1 MKKLMLFVPAD
12 LLLKLFWNTLFHTW
26 NHTQSSSSGLLGLVF
41 LWGFSLAERLIKAD
55 LQKTSIWSFKS
66 KRSAFHQT
74 ISEKGS
80 SFWQTVTNTSS
91 SFFTWIF
98 FSYIQWCLFISCAY
112 FYTRNTRILENLY
125 KEVLYGGGW
134 KFCIQKDR
142 PRSIY
147 IYSWKKIHRPLP
159 IFQEF

>member
-12 LLLKLFWNTLFHTW
+12 LLLKLFWSTLFLTW
-26 NHTQSSSSGLLGLVF
+26 NQTQSSSSGLLGLAF

-66 KRSAFHQT
+66 KCSAFHQT

-98 FSYIQWCLFISCAY
+98 FLIFSGVYLFHVPVFIQGTQEYLKICIRKYCMGGPGNFAYKRTGQGVFI
-112 FYTRNTRILENLY
+112 FTLEKNT
-125 KEVLYGGGW
+125 
-134 KFCIQKDR
+134 
-142 PRSIY
+142 
-147 IYSWKKIHRPLP
+147 
-159 IFQEF
+159 